1 MKIAI
6 ISDTHDN
13 LPNFKKVI
21 SWIKKKGIK
30 VLIHCGDISTAET
43 LKEVLTNY
51 AGKAYIVLG
60 NMDFDSPKIQ
70 ECITKNMPRVKY
82 FDKVGEVEL
91 GGKKI
96 AFCHFPETAKKLAG
110 SKKYDIVFYGH
121 THKPWQETFYRKEPG
136 KGKKVREIKL
146 VNPGNAAGL
155 FYKAT
160 FAVYNTITGNLELK
174 IIENLK

>member
-6 ISDTHDN
+6 ISDSHDN
-13 LPNFKKVI
+13 IPNSKKTI
-21 SWIKKKGIK
+21 NWIVGNKIK
-30 VLIHCGDISTAET
+30 YLIHCGDISTADT

-51 AGKAYIVLG
+51 AGRAYIVFG
-60 NMDFDSPKIQ
+60 NMDFDRFKIQ
-70 ECITKNMPRVKY
+70 EYITKNTSRVKY
-82 FDKVGEVEL
+82 FDKVGEVEF

-96 AFCHFPETAKKLAG
+96 AFYHFPELAKKLAK

-121 THKPWQETFYRKEPG
+121 THKPWQEKIG
-136 KGKKVREIKL
+136 KVKL
-146 VNPGNAAGL
+146 ANPGNVAGL

-160 FAVYNTITGNLELK
+160 FAVYDTIIGNLELK